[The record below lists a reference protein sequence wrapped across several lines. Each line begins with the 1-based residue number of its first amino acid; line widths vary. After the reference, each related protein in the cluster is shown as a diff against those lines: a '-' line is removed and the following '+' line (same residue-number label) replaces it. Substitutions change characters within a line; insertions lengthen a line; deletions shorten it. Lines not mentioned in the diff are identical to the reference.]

1 MFLAFEPMLTKS
13 ELIARFLIFGVIP
26 LFFITV
32 RFIGNA
38 LMTRRNK
45 K

>member
-13 ELIARFLIFGVIP
+13 ELIARFLVFGVIP
-26 LFFITV
+26 IFFITI

-38 LMTRRNK
+38 LMSRRK